1 MTVSTVFTLQMFS
14 QQAVINQK
22 QQYCSVKELSK
33 KWLLYS
39 QHVSKKKS
47 HSTGTIEIRWTL
59 PVLACVPLIL
69 LSNFL
74 HCSVLLTSKFK
85 TSSLLPTVSRL
96 CKRKFRKFTL
106 NIKYTCL
113 ALLMNRKVLKV
124 MTPAIYPNT

>member
-1 MTVSTVFTLQMFS
+1 MTVSTVFTLKMFS

-59 PVLACVPLIL
+59 LVCVPLIL

-74 HCSVLLTSKFK
+74 HCSVLLTSKFN

-113 ALLMNRKVLKV
+113 ALLMNRKVLSDD
-124 MTPAIYPNT
+124 PCNLP

>member
-1 MTVSTVFTLQMFS
+1 MTVSTVFTLKMFS

-59 PVLACVPLIL
+59 LVCVPLIL

-113 ALLMNRKVLKV
+113 ALLMNRKVLSDD
-124 MTPAIYPNT
+124 PCNLP

>member
-1 MTVSTVFTLQMFS
+1 MTVSTVFTLKMFS

-22 QQYCSVKELSK
+22 QQYCSVKEFQISG
-33 KWLLYS
+33 YS

-59 PVLACVPLIL
+59 LVCVPLIL

-96 CKRKFRKFTL
+96 CKMKFRKFTL

-113 ALLMNRKVLKV
+113 ALLMNRKVLSDD
-124 MTPAIYPNT
+124 PCNLP

>member
-1 MTVSTVFTLQMFS
+1 MTVSTVFTLKMFS

-47 HSTGTIEIRWTL
+47 HSTGTIEIPWTL
-59 PVLACVPLIL
+59 LACVPLIL

-113 ALLMNRKVLKV
+113 ALLMNRKVSSDDPCNL
-124 MTPAIYPNT
+124 P

>member
-1 MTVSTVFTLQMFS
+1 MTVSTVFTLKMFS

-59 PVLACVPLIL
+59 FVCVPLIL

-106 NIKYTCL
+106 NIKYYCL
-113 ALLMNRKVLKV
+113 ALLMNRKVLSDD
-124 MTPAIYPNT
+124 PCNLP